1 MLGACKLSRLADRGQ
16 PPQMTKLDN
25 PTEGRGYRPV
35 SMPMPAAE
43 VAPRQANSL
52 WRPGARQFFKDQ
64 RAARVGDILTVN
76 VNIQDKANVQNNT
89 TTSRDNTE
97 TAGDRKSVVSGK
109 SV

>member
-1 MLGACKLSRLADRGQ
+1 MLGACNLSRLADLGQ

-25 PTEGRGYRPV
+25 PTEERGYRPV

-64 RAARVGDILTVN
+64 RAPRVGDILPVH
-76 VNIQDKANVQNNT
+76 VHIQDKANVQNNT
-89 TTSRDNTE
+89 PHTHNPTPTPER
-97 TAGDRKSVVSGK
+97 
-109 SV
+109 